1 MTQSRRAFVRCPE
14 TSASG
19 EVCWYTGTDDA
30 SLHQSFCAAVRLDP
44 SEAGIEF
51 VEDSEDGGRGP
62 LSSLFGSAQTDPE
75 AVGIAINEHLPD
87 GIRLVA
93 NLAALKDALNS
104 TSTFDYPDIGSSAL
118 SEGEAEPLLSTN
130 KDNATSSNGVN
141 SAENENRGDFQSQL
155 LKFNRINAHLAN
167 ERTYLAWARTVMS
180 ILTVTFSIKTESAGA
195 YSKSW
200 RVVWFVVSC
209 VFMGSANYT
218 WFNGWTRYVRVKDVC
233 TIQDVGEAERQMARD
248 GVGFTRLR
256 TLTIALAILFAFTTM
271 LYWGYGI
278 ADEVYLAADDDAADD
293 GSASR
298 RMLKAAVRS
307 ALFFL
312 N

>member
-1 MTQSRRAFVRCPE
+1 LCDV
-14 TSASG
+14 
-19 EVCWYTGTDDA
+19 
-30 SLHQSFCAAVRLDP
+30 VRLDP

-51 VEDSEDGGRGP
+51 VEDAEDSGRGP

-87 GIRLVA
+87 GIKLVA
-93 NLAALKDALNS
+93 NLAALKDTS
-104 TSTFDYPDIGSSAL
+104 TSTSAFGAPDLGIGSSAL
-118 SEGEAEPLLSTN
+118 SEGESEPLLSTD
-130 KDNATSSNGVN
+130 KDSAMSHSSVN
-141 SAENENRGDFQSQL
+141 SIGSEISGDFQGQL
-155 LKFNRINAHLAN
+155 LKFNRINSHLAN

-200 RVVWFVVSC
+200 RIVWFIVSC
-209 VFMGSANYT
+209 IFMGSANYT

-233 TIQDVGEAERQMARD
+233 TIQDVREAERQMARD

-256 TLTIALAILFAFTTM
+256 TLTIALATLFASTTV

-278 ADEVYLAADDDAADD
+278 ADEVYLATNDDAVDD
-293 GSASR
+293 GSATR